1 MIHCRGAL
9 ALHRCDRTKDAIHLA
24 RHAIDLL
31 DPIENETDH
40 PYLLW
45 LAQLHHDLAVY
56 LLADARPLEALG
68 AVGRATPLR
77 ERLAETD
84 PDVHTAPLISDLELT
99 ATVLDALHRPDQAR
113 RTRAR
118 IKDLTG

>member
-1 MIHCRGAL
+1 
-9 ALHRCDRTKDAIHLA
+9 KDAIHLA

-31 DPIENETDH
+31 GPIENETDH

-56 LLADARPLEALG
+56 LRADARPLEALG
-68 AVGRATPLR
+68 AVGRAIPLR

-84 PDVHTAPLISDLELT
+84 PGMHTAPLVSDLELT
-99 ATVLDALHRPDQAR
+99 ATLLDALDRPDQAQ

-118 IKDLTG
+118 IKDLTC